1 MIEVFSKASQLG
13 KKLKE
18 LKSADNS
25 IGFVPTM
32 GALHEGHLTLAKKA
46 KKNNDVVVV
55 SIFVNPTQFN
65 DKKDLDNY
73 PRHLDNDVALLE
85 SIGVDFVYA
94 PEINDVY
101 PHGLDAESKI
111 NLGGLDQVMEGKF
124 RPGHFEGVAQVVKR
138 LLDIVMPD
146 KLYMGQKDFQQAA
159 IVQFMITNLGIP
171 VQLVICPIVRE
182 PHGLAMSSRN
192 VRLSVEGRQTAGI
205 IYKTLKAVKRM
216 KGKKPLTEVTQM
228 AFEKLNKP
236 PFEAEY
242 FEIVDGKTLKSLAN
256 WSDAEHIVAC
266 VAVNLEGVRLID
278 NIIIQS

>member
-1 MIEVFSKASQLG
+1 MIEVFSKASDLR

-18 LKSADNS
+18 LKSARS
-25 IGFVPTM
+25 SVGFVPTM

-46 KKNNDVVVV
+46 KKNNDIVVV

-101 PHGLDAESKI
+101 PQGLDAESKI

-159 IVQFMITNLGIP
+159 IVQHMISDLGIP

-192 VRLSVEGRQTAGI
+192 VRLSDKGRQTAGI

-216 KGKKPLTEVTQM
+216 KGKKPLTEVNQM
-228 AFEKLNKP
+228 AFKRLNQP
-236 PFEAEY
+236 PFQAEY
-242 FEIVDGKTLKSLAN
+242 FEVVDGKTLKSLAN
-256 WSDAEHIVAC
+256 WSDAAHIVAC

-278 NIIIQS
+278 NIVIQS